1 MLLLSLVKLMAK
13 ITVYPS
19 FKTVIVQK
27 VDIFVSNLPSNQ
39 DILLRARTINDSETV
54 FESFAHYK
62 ADENGEVSLVSQPS
76 LGPMGLF
83 WSMEPP
89 GGTDRDDMLRKRDVT
104 KPLKVSLDVYSA
116 VRIGGNNSGSLEE
129 NNKLASVT
137 LLRSYMSDGVTRHV
151 VESGGFY
158 GTLFIPSGEGP
169 FPGIVQLSVSATKK
183 YSKNPHTRTPIF
195 HDFRGS
201 G

>member
-1 MLLLSLVKLMAK
+1 MIQTRASALLLLSLVKLMAK

-19 FKTVIVQK
+19 FKTVIDQK

-104 KPLKVSLDVYSA
+104 KPLKVSLDVYSS
-116 VRIGGNNSGSLEE
+116 VRIGGNNYGSLEE

-169 FPGIVQLSVSATKK
+169 FPGIVQLSVSTTKK
-183 YSKNPHTRTPIF
+183 
-195 HDFRGS
+195 
-201 G
+201 

>member
-1 MLLLSLVKLMAK
+1 MKQTRASASLLLSLVKLMAK

-19 FKTVIVQK
+19 FKTVIDQK

-39 DILLRARTINDSETV
+39 DILLRARTIDDSETV

-76 LGPMGLF
+76 LGGSYTGVEPMGLF

-104 KPLKVSLDVYSA
+104 KRMLLK
-116 VRIGGNNSGSLEE
+116 R
-129 NNKLASVT
+129 
-137 LLRSYMSDGVTRHV
+137 
-151 VESGGFY
+151 
-158 GTLFIPSGEGP
+158 GTGSGERGA
-169 FPGIVQLSVSATKK
+169 GNRERKSGNELSAETS
-183 YSKNPHTRTPIF
+183 SKIQNGGLKNEREKEE
-195 HDFRGS
+195 DKERNLCLG
-201 G
+201 